1 MASSISAADT
11 TGLDTLPLYKRLLYK
26 NESDRTKYEKAVQTC
41 LAAEAERSQKNM
53 SMTNGA
59 AAKSNGSKASP
70 SVKAKK
76 TLVKKSAP
84 PAKAGAKRKMVQS
97 DDDDDDDSSSSSEDD
112 DSESDSE
119 DDDDDSEDEK
129 PLASRKK
136 NTKTTP
142 TPPAKKA
149 KKAAA
154 SSAGKKAK
162 KKNASSSGVGIEKTT
177 STKAKVWDTLSHSG
191 VLFPPQYE
199 PHGISVRYSGQEVKL
214 TPEQEEVA
222 TWYAQMIHTNS
233 DYIGKELF
241 QKNFWDGFKKILG
254 KNHVIKELSKIDF
267 APIVE
272 HLEAQREVKKA
283 MTNEQK
289 KELKAK
295 KDAMEAPFLFAM
307 LNGTR
312 EKVGNF
318 RVEPPGLFRGRGEH
332 PKMGMLK
339 RRMEPEDVIINIGKD
354 APIPTPFTHTA
365 DFQLVELKG
374 RHWQEIR
381 HDPFCAWM
389 AGWHDSINTKDW
401 KYVQF
406 AATSSVKGESDLKK
420 YEKARKLCLYI
431 DKIRK
436 DYEKGMKSSD
446 PETAQLAVT
455 TYLVDKLALRAGG
468 EKEEDLAD
476 TVGVT
481 TLRVSHVELHEDG
494 ETITFDFLGKDS
506 IRFHQTHKLNPVA
519 VSAMKRFMKM
529 PREKTYERGGKTFAA
544 GSKKGP
550 DDDIFGHVDPSKVNE
565 HLANLVPELR
575 PTIKTFRTYNASILI
590 DEMLQEFETD
600 QFVAQAKNKS
610 ESVLVDAK
618 VAYYNNANKEV
629 AILCNHQKGV
639 SKDFD
644 SQMGKKVEKR
654 DSIKE
659 KIAELKKQKDLAAD
673 KKAAKMKALN
683 DQLAKAETAMRQK
696 EDLKTVSLGTSK
708 INYMDPRITI
718 AFCKRAH
725 VPIEK
730 CFNKALLEKF
740 NWAMEESPEFRFDP
754 AVDPVSRMQQD

>member
-1 MASSISAADT
+1 MASSAGANASHADT
-11 TGLDTLPLYKRLLYK
+11 SGLDTLPLYKRLLYK
-26 NESDRTKYEKAVQTC
+26 NESDRIKYEKAVQTC
-41 LAAEAERSQKNM
+41 LAAETERSQKNK

-97 DDDDDDDSSSSSEDD
+97 DDDDDDDDDDSEDD
-112 DSESDSE
+112 SDSESDSE

-154 SSAGKKAK
+154 ASAGKKAK

-312 EKVGNF
+312 EKGWQ
-318 RVEPPGLFRGRGEH
+318 LS
-332 PKMGMLK
+332 
-339 RRMEPEDVIINIGKD
+339 RR
-354 APIPTPFTHTA
+354 
-365 DFQLVELKG
+365 
-374 RHWQEIR
+374 
-381 HDPFCAWM
+381 
-389 AGWHDSINTKDW
+389 
-401 KYVQF
+401 
-406 AATSSVKGESDLKK
+406 
-420 YEKARKLCLYI
+420 
-431 DKIRK
+431 
-436 DYEKGMKSSD
+436 
-446 PETAQLAVT
+446 
-455 TYLVDKLALRAGG
+455 
-468 EKEEDLAD
+468 
-476 TVGVT
+476 
-481 TLRVSHVELHEDG
+481 
-494 ETITFDFLGKDS
+494 
-506 IRFHQTHKLNPVA
+506 
-519 VSAMKRFMKM
+519 
-529 PREKTYERGGKTFAA
+529 AA
-544 GSKKGP
+544 GTIP
-550 DDDIFGHVDPSKVNE
+550 RTRRTPENGH
-565 HLANLVPELR
+565 
-575 PTIKTFRTYNASILI
+575 
-590 DEMLQEFETD
+590 
-600 QFVAQAKNKS
+600 
-610 ESVLVDAK
+610 
-618 VAYYNNANKEV
+618 
-629 AILCNHQKGV
+629 
-639 SKDFD
+639 
-644 SQMGKKVEKR
+644 
-654 DSIKE
+654 
-659 KIAELKKQKDLAAD
+659 AEAPNGA
-673 KKAAKMKALN
+673 
-683 DQLAKAETAMRQK
+683 
-696 EDLKTVSLGTSK
+696 
-708 INYMDPRITI
+708 
-718 AFCKRAH
+718 
-725 VPIEK
+725 
-730 CFNKALLEKF
+730 
-740 NWAMEESPEFRFDP
+740 
-754 AVDPVSRMQQD
+754 